1 MPEIDLR
8 GTQGAVILP
17 GGTVTQHYPTPEQ
30 PPMTQTTNGDKAMHD
45 RVYSHSEQLA
55 ALNARMSY
63 MEATLTEIK
72 SLLQRQQPTVIMNM
86 QQLLLAVTV
95 AAIVAAIIFGVS
107 YAGQ

>member
-8 GTQGAVILP
+8 GTQGAVVLP
-17 GGTVTQHYPTPEQ
+17 GGTVTQHYPAPEQ

-86 QQLLLAVTV
+86 LLAVTV

>member
-8 GTQGAVILP
+8 GTQGAVVLP
-17 GGTVTQHYPTPEQ
+17 GGTVTQHYPAPEQ

-45 RVYSHSEQLA
+45 RVYNHSEQLA